1 MIRARSSESEIG
13 RCFNFIVQM
22 PCKRP
27 KKQTKKKSV
36 RKVVKRIANPPKR
49 PIKLHTTS
57 WYVNAAR
64 SIGVARG
71 SRNPD

>member
-1 MIRARSSESEIG
+1 M
-13 RCFNFIVQM
+13 
-22 PCKRP
+22 P

>member
-1 MIRARSSESEIG
+1 MA
-13 RCFNFIVQM
+13 VQAAE
-22 PCKRP
+22 KTNQ
-27 KKQTKKKSV
+27 KEASTKS
-36 RKVVKRIANPPKR
+36 RQRIAHPSKR